1 MQNMQKNL
9 SYLCK
14 LFQRFPG
21 TISLPFN
28 KFLGNLVSFVEIQY
42 LLAKTRSEEV
52 DLPNINFAF
61 LGGENTV
68 AINMIVRHVKQQLVE
83 VRF

>member
-1 MQNMQKNL
+1 M
-9 SYLCK
+9 
-14 LFQRFPG
+14 
-21 TISLPFN
+21 PFN